1 MRRGPDWQGLVF
13 CLCVALAWE
22 TTARQELL
30 PPRLFPAL
38 SSVLVQL
45 AEGTATGALPGALA
59 KTLGCMGAGLLAAA
73 SMIPLGIWAGRS
85 QRVWP
90 TIGPAVE
97 FLRSLPPALMALP
110 AMLLLGIGDAPK
122 IFAVFFAASFPILLS
137 SMDGVRAIPPL
148 FLDTAETLHIKPR
161 AMLFEVLLPAAA
173 PGVFSGLKTAL
184 PMAFIVAMVSEMIGG
199 ADGIGHLLLR
209 SQRSFDIPQLYAII
223 LVVAITGGI
232 FAYALCRIES
242 SCLRWYS
249 GWKGGA
255 GQPSE

>member
-13 CLCVALAWE
+13 CLCLALAWE
-22 TTARQELL
+22 VAARQELL
-30 PPRLFPAL
+30 PPRLFPTL
-38 SSVLVQL
+38 TSVLAQFVE
-45 AEGTATGALPGALA
+45 AVASGVLPRALA
-59 KTLGCMGAGLLAAA
+59 KTLACMGAGLLAAA
-73 SMIPLGIWAGRS
+73 SMLPLGIWAGRS
-85 QRVWP
+85 QRVWR
-90 TIGPAVE
+90 TIGPTVE
-97 FLRSLPPALMALP
+97 FLRSLPPALTALP

-137 SMDGVRAIPPL
+137 TMDGVRAIPHL
-148 FLDTAETLHIKPR
+148 FLDTARTLQVKPG

-209 SQRSFDIPQLYAII
+209 SQRGFDIPQMYAII
-223 LVVAITGGI
+223 LVVAVTGGVL
-232 FAYALCRIES
+232 ARVLCLVES

-249 GWKGGA
+249 GWKRVGG
-255 GQPSE
+255 QRWE

>member
-22 TTARQELL
+22 VAARQELL

-38 SSVLVQL
+38 TSVLAQL
-45 AEGTATGALPGALA
+45 AEGTASGAFPRALA
-59 KTLGCMGAGLLAAA
+59 KTLACMGAGLLAAA
-73 SMIPLGIWAGRS
+73 CMIPLGIWAGRS
-85 QRVWP
+85 EQVWR
-90 TIGPAVE
+90 TIGPSVE

-122 IFAVFFAASFPILLS
+122 IFAVFFAASFPILLCT
-137 SMDGVRAIPPL
+137 MDGVRAIPPL
-148 FLDTAETLHIKPR
+148 FLDTARTLQVKPSVL
-161 AMLFEVLLPAAA
+161 LFEVILPAAA

-209 SQRSFDIPQLYAII
+209 SQRSFDIPQMYAII
-223 LVVAITGGI
+223 LVVALTGGGI
-232 FAYALCRIES
+232 AQGLYLIES
-242 SCLRWYS
+242 FSLRWYS
-249 GWKGGA
+249 GWKRVC
-255 GQPSE
+255 GQRCD